1 MSGRP
6 DHAKSVAQWASKA
19 DHDFRNAEYTL
30 TLQED
35 CPFDT
40 VCFHAQQCAE
50 KYLKALLLQAGGEP
64 PRAHDL
70 RLLLQ
75 RLPADMAG
83 LFHMEDMVALNRYS
97 IEARY
102 PGEWEE
108 ISRTE
113 AERAVMLARGVC
125 VAARRLLGTVPAPE
139 LGGTSPPATH

>member
-6 DHAKSVAQWASKA
+6 DLARSVAQWASKA
-19 DHDFRNAEYTL
+19 EHDFRNAEYTL

-50 KYLKALLLQAGGEP
+50 KYLKALLLQAGSEP
-64 PRAHDL
+64 PRTHDL

-75 RLPADMAG
+75 RLPADLAV
-83 LFHMEDMVALNRYS
+83 LFRMEDMVELNRYS

-108 ISRTE
+108 ISRAE
-113 AERAVMLARGVC
+113 AERAVMLARAVGT
-125 VAARRLLGTVPAPE
+125 AARLLLAK
-139 LGGTSPPATH
+139 

>member
-6 DHAKSVAQWASKA
+6 DLAKSVARWASKA

-50 KYLKALLLQAGGEP
+50 KYLKALLLLAGGEP
-64 PRAHDL
+64 PRTHDL

-75 RLPADMAG
+75 RLPPDLAV
-83 LFHMEDMVALNRYS
+83 LFHMEDMVELNRYS
-97 IEARY
+97 VEARY

-108 ISRTE
+108 ISRAE
-113 AERAVMLARGVC
+113 AERAVMLARGVWI
-125 VAARRLLGTVPAPE
+125 AARRLLAK
-139 LGGTSPPATH
+139 

>member
-1 MSGRP
+1 MSGPP
-6 DHAKSVAQWASKA
+6 DLARSVAQWASKA
-19 DHDFRNAEYTL
+19 DHDLRNAEYTL

-50 KYLKALLLQAGGEP
+50 KYLKALLLQAGSEA
-64 PRAHDL
+64 PRTHDL

-75 RLPADMAG
+75 RLPADVAVS
-83 LFHMEDMVALNRYS
+83 FRMEDMVELNRYS

-108 ISRTE
+108 ISRAD
-113 AERAVMLARGVC
+113 AERAVMLARAVC
-125 VAARRLLGTVPAPE
+125 TAARQLLVK
-139 LGGTSPPATH
+139 

>member
-1 MSGRP
+1 MSGRL
-6 DHAKSVAQWASKA
+6 DLARLVAQWASKA

-50 KYLKALLLQAGGEP
+50 KYLKALLLRAGGEP
-64 PRAHDL
+64 PRTHDL

-75 RLPADMAG
+75 RLPADVAV
-83 LFHMEDMVALNRYS
+83 LFRMEDMVELNRYS

-108 ISRTE
+108 ISRAE
-113 AERAVMLARGVC
+113 AERAVMLARAIGA
-125 VAARRLLGTVPAPE
+125 AARGLLAR
-139 LGGTSPPATH
+139 

>member
-1 MSGRP
+1 MSGLP
-6 DHAKSVAQWASKA
+6 DLARSVARWASKA

-30 TLQED
+30 TLQEE

-50 KYLKALLLQAGGEP
+50 KYLKALLLQTGSEP
-64 PRAHDL
+64 PRTHDL

-75 RLPADMAG
+75 RMPADAAV
-83 LFHMEDMVALNRYS
+83 LFHMEDMVELNRYS

-108 ISRTE
+108 ISRVE
-113 AERAVMLARGVC
+113 AERAVMLARAVGT
-125 VAARRLLGTVPAPE
+125 AARLLLAK
-139 LGGTSPPATH
+139 

>member
-1 MSGRP
+1 MSGPP
-6 DHAKSVAQWASKA
+6 DVARSVARWASKA

-50 KYLKALLLQAGGEP
+50 TYLKALLLQTGSEP
-64 PRAHDL
+64 PRTHDL

-75 RLPADMAG
+75 WLPADLAVS
-83 LFHMEDMVALNRYS
+83 FRMEDMVELNRYS

-108 ISRTE
+108 ISR
-113 AERAVMLARGVC
+113 AVMLARGVC
-125 VAARRLLGTVPAPE
+125 IAARRLLAK
-139 LGGTSPPATH
+139 